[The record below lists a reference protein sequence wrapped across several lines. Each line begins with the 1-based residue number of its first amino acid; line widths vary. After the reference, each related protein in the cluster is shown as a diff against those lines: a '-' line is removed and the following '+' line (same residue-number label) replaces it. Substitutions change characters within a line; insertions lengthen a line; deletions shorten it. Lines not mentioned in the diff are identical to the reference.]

1 MKKLACCLVVAV
13 IAAAPAYS
21 TCALTDISPT
31 ALACATVSGNALGGD
46 NAKIQAQ
53 INALAALGFTW
64 DGDWQAII
72 DNGMKLS
79 NLNGDTTLDFGVTL
93 MGISFVG
100 IHFGGGRG
108 GGETDF
114 YKFDAGT
121 GLETI
126 TLNRPSSSGA
136 VLYDTE
142 TSTPVPEPVSWA
154 LMLGGFGAI
163 GGLMRARRREVS
175 FG

>member
-1 MKKLACCLVVAV
+1 MKKLACCLAVATIV
-13 IAAAPAYS
+13 AAPAYS

-31 ALACATVSGNALGGD
+31 ALQCVTVTGNVLGGSD
-46 NAKIQAQ
+46 SKIQSQ
-53 INALAALGFTW
+53 IDALASLGFSW

-72 DNGMKLS
+72 DDGMKLS
-79 NLNGDTTLDFGVTL
+79 NLNGATILDFGVTL
-93 MGISFVG
+93 NGISFLGVHYG
-100 IHFGGGRG
+100 AQG

-121 GLETI
+121 GLQTI
-126 TLNRPSSSGA
+126 TLNRGSSSGA
-136 VLYDTE
+136 VLYDTG

-163 GGLMRARRREVS
+163 GGVMRVRRREVS

>member
-1 MKKLACCLVVAV
+1 LA
-13 IAAAPAYS
+13 IATIVAAPAYS

-31 ALACATVSGNALGGD
+31 ALQCVTVEGNVLGGSD
-46 NAKIQAQ
+46 DKVQSQ
-53 INALAALGFTW
+53 IDALQALGFTW

-72 DNGMKLS
+72 DDGMKLS
-79 NLNGDTTLDFGVTL
+79 NLNGATILDFGFTL
-93 MGISFVG
+93 YGISFLGV
-100 IHFGGGRG
+100 HYGGGAG

-121 GLETI
+121 GLDTI
-126 TLNRPSSSGA
+126 TLNRSSSSGA
-136 VLYDTE
+136 VLYDTG

-163 GGLMRARRREVS
+163 GGMMRARRREVS